1 MRRRPISKFRR
12 SATFDEWIL
21 VESVTN
27 PEVADVGVPEVGISR
42 SSSSR
47 SAGCRTVR
55 IGPAVTEVAVPD
67 IFVFCFYVFLGI
79 YEMLPRRTVF
89 DLAFKIPA
97 RGDRSQAV
105 CLDLYPMRFR
115 ACRVQA

>member
-1 MRRRPISKFRR
+1 M
-12 SATFDEWIL
+12 
-21 VESVTN
+21 
-27 PEVADVGVPEVGISR
+27 
-42 SSSSR
+42 
-47 SAGCRTVR
+47 R
-55 IGPAVTEVAVPD
+55 IGLAVTEVAVLD
-67 IFVFCFYVFLGI
+67 IFVFCFYIFLGI